1 MSRRDDARDAAVA
14 QDSAVEQHQLI
25 DFVVREDGVAL
36 VRLNRPAKRNALT
49 GEMIAQ
55 LTEIFLQI
63 DRRTELRA
71 VIVTGAGAAFCAGS
85 DIAELVALDE
95 QSARERSA
103 RGQAL
108 CDSIELCRVPVI
120 AAINGVAA
128 GGGCELALACHLRVM
143 ASDARLSLPETKLGV
158 LPAYGGT
165 QRLARMVGAR
175 RALEIMLN
183 ERGIDAR
190 EAEAC
195 GLINRVVAPEDLLV
209 EADKL
214 AAEIAAH
221 APLAVRA
228 VLEAVTRGVRMS
240 FEDGLA
246 LERELFARMFTTE
259 DAREGTRAFLE
270 KRQAK
275 FTGR

>member
-1 MSRRDDARDAAVA
+1 MI
-14 QDSAVEQHQLI
+14 EGQHAGV
-25 DFVVREDGVAL
+25 DFSVGENRIAL

-49 GEMIAQ
+49 KEMSER
-55 LTEIFLQI
+55 LTEIFADV
-63 DRRTELRA
+63 DRRSTDLPRA
-71 VIVTGAGAAFCAGS
+71 VILTGTGAAFCAGT
-85 DIAELVALDE
+85 DIAELTELNEAT
-95 QSARERSA
+95 ARERSA
-103 RGQAL
+103 HGQAL

-128 GGGCELALACHLRVM
+128 GGGCEIALACHLRVM
-143 ASDARLSLPETKLGV
+143 QTDARMSLPETMLGV

-165 QRLARMVGAR
+165 QRLARMVGTR
-175 RALEIMLN
+175 RALEIMLD

-195 GLINRVVAPEDLLV
+195 GLINRAVAPEDLLV
-209 EADKL
+209 EAERL
-214 AAEIAAH
+214 AVEIARH

-228 VLEAVTRGVRMS
+228 VLEAVTRGARMS
-240 FEDGLA
+240 FDEGLE

-270 KRQAK
+270 KRQPK